1 MSIWKTSREQYP
13 GTQPNFYA
21 NSTCERKKSRSIT
34 NGLGGRM
41 WGPTT
46 LQAHQSAN
54 NQQRHGKRLY
64 DDYIEHEHGA
74 LQALHNYLDATTV
87 PNKGMT
93 PSESVQSSSYA
104 ARLYTPNAPS
114 TQTTYPLTTIDIAD
128 QPATNPYNFETSNVF
143 HDVEQPTK
151 STRSLLLLTCI
162 KRHGRPVKLHQEF
175 VTHIADDRQLFH
187 ALRKIYFNHRQ
198 KFEFFWSLRTLHSI
212 HFMRVCFSS
221 SSNDVLFSWYQ
232 SWDLTS
238 PALILT
244 YIILTYFSQFI
255 YAGNSYIDVRCH
267 AEICTPSNPC
277 ACVPPPG
284 LVPPQVTYNYT

>member
-1 MSIWKTSREQYP
+1 
-13 GTQPNFYA
+13 
-21 NSTCERKKSRSIT
+21 
-34 NGLGGRM
+34 
-41 WGPTT
+41 
-46 LQAHQSAN
+46 
-54 NQQRHGKRLY
+54 
-64 DDYIEHEHGA
+64 
-74 LQALHNYLDATTV
+74 
-87 PNKGMT
+87 MT